1 MTSTLHTVHRE
12 YSDRVRNQ
20 QHAVQHAVLLTNQ
33 QKRNQQHAVQHAVLL
48 TNQQKRNQ
56 QHVVQHAVQVINKPI
71 HTR

>member
-20 QHAVQHAVLLTNQ
+20 QL
-33 QKRNQQHAVQHAVLL
+33 AVQHAVLL